1 MYDGDTV
8 RARIECKNELM
19 KYVID
24 RFGED
29 VETKTKDDE
38 HFVVT
43 AEVALSP
50 NFYAWVFRFGGN
62 MKILTPKKAVNELM
76 DMADSLLKS
85 ERQ

>member
-38 HFVVT
+38 HFATTV
-43 AEVALSP
+43 EVAPSP
-50 NFYAWVFRFGGN
+50 NFYAWVFKFERG
-62 MKILTPKKAVNELM
+62 MKIISPKRAVNKMRE
-76 DMADSLLKS
+76 MAENALS
-85 ERQ
+85 EG